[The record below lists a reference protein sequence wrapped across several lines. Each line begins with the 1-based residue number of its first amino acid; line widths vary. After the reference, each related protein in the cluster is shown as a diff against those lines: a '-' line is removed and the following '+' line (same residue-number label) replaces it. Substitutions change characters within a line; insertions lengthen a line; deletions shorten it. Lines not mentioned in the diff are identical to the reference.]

1 MKLEYEDFYKIS
13 KCLNEINNNVYTEQ
27 EIACNAYEYKLD
39 YDYSVKQGF
48 PSSTMRDLCKEISY
62 DMDYEDYEEHTQELL
77 DIETMNCI
85 LENFLNDKC

>member
-62 DMDYEDYEEHTQELL
+62 DMDYEDYEEYTQELL